1 MVSLLWLRAVSI
13 FIDETAD
20 AVVDPL
26 KVPKIVQRFR
36 MMSLNYLGHQLQ
48 WREGHRWKGGLD
60 PPLSKGTNTLV
71 SKTAFLNPQFGKRS
85 DMSFA

>member
-13 FIDETAD
+13 FIDETAN

-26 KVPKIVQRFR
+26 KVPKIVRRFR
-36 MMSLNYLGHQLQ
+36 MMSLNYLGHRLQ

-60 PPLSKGTNTLV
+60 PPLSKGMSTLV
-71 SKTAFLNPQFGKRS
+71 SKTAFLNPRFGERS